1 MDSES
6 FGDKTMKIHTFGTV
20 TLTTGPV
27 KVEGWNIEREP
38 EDPIEA
44 TDEQLLLGFAINWA
58 QAQLIKAT
66 NDAMLDVFRRAAK
79 QRFEDHLASLA
90 QADGDSN

>member
-1 MDSES
+1 
-6 FGDKTMKIHTFGTV
+6 MKIHQFGTV

-44 TDEQLLLGFAINWA
+44 TDEQLLLGFAVRWA
-58 QAQLIKAT
+58 QEQLTKAM
-66 NDAMLDVFRRAAK
+66 NAAILDVFRKRTK
-79 QRFEDHLASLA
+79 DNSLNSVP
-90 QADGDSN
+90 QADGNSN